1 MKITQVETCAVQ
13 LTGRDSLI
21 VRVHTDEGLVGLG
34 EAYPVGPNEAVAATI
49 RDFQSWIAGRDPRD
63 VTASGTTSTRTRAF
77 RVARSSTPRSAGL
90 STPLGHRRQGC
101 RRAGI
106 SAARRQVPRPH
117 PRLPELRR
125 RHTGGYRHAR
135 RQLVD
140 QYGYTALKMS
150 PHPPNSSELPWAAV
164 VRGAADRLAAVR
176 EAVGPDVDIG
186 LDPHARIFEPMRA
199 LEMAAAVQPYRP
211 FFFEEP
217 LRPENIDALAWLAQ
231 KSNVPIATGEML
243 YTTFGFRE
251 LLAKQA
257 ATIIQPDICICGGMS
272 EMQKIAAL
280 AEAHYVTVAPH
291 NPLGPLATA
300 INVHFAATTH
310 NFLILE
316 YHSDDES
323 PRRDVLVEPMQLR
336 DGYLELPE
344 GPGWGVE
351 LNEAALSTELR
362 PWHRRSTRS
371 PTAPPPS
378 SSGSGRSGRETW
390 CCSMLRD
397 GSEAAEYSRAARLA
411 VCRPRPTTCPR
422 LCGCTWRPTRNR
434 HGASGTIRPTA
445 ACTWNGCSVFPIRSV
460 SS

>member
-1 MKITQVETCAVQ
+1 MKITQVETHAAP

-63 VTASGTTSTRTRAF
+63 VNGIWYHLYAHSRFPGGSVVNAAISGIEHALWDIAGKAAGVPVYRLLGGKCRDRI
-77 RVARSSTPRSAGL
+77 RVYQSCGGATPEA
-90 STPLGHRRQGC
+90 
-101 RRAGI
+101 I
-106 SAARRQVPRPH
+106 AA
-117 PRLPELRR
+117 
-125 RHTGGYRHAR
+125 HA

-150 PHPPNSSELPWAAV
+150 PQPPNSEQLPWAAV
-164 VRGAADRLAAVR
+164 VRQAGERLAAVR

-231 KSNVPIATGEML
+231 KSDVPIATGEML
-243 YTTFGFRE
+243 YTSFGFRE

-257 ATIIQPDICICGGMS
+257 ATIIQPDICICGGLS
-272 EMQKIAAL
+272 EMKKIAAL
-280 AEAHYVTVAPH
+280 AESHYVTVAPH

-316 YHSDDES
+316 YHADDES

-362 PWHRRSTRS
+362 SWHRPFGTQ
-371 PTAPPPS
+371 P
-378 SSGSGRSGRETW
+378 
-390 CCSMLRD
+390 D
-397 GSEAAEYSRAARLA
+397 GAAAF
-411 VCRPRPTTCPR
+411 
-422 LCGCTWRPTRNR
+422 
-434 HGASGTIRPTA
+434 I
-445 ACTWNGCSVFPIRSV
+445 
-460 SS
+460 

>member
-1 MKITQVETCAVQ
+1 MKITQVETCAAP

-63 VTASGTTSTRTRAF
+63 VNGIWYHLYAHSRFPGGSVVNAAISGIEHALWDIAGKAAGVPVYRLLGGKCRDRI
-77 RVARSSTPRSAGL
+77 RVYQSCSGDTPEA
-90 STPLGHRRQGC
+90 
-101 RRAGI
+101 I
-106 SAARRQVPRPH
+106 AA
-117 PRLPELRR
+117 
-125 RHTGGYRHAR
+125 HA

-140 QYGYTALKMS
+140 QYGYTALKMA
-150 PHPPNSSELPWAAV
+150 PHPPNSDQLPWAAV
-164 VRGAADRLAAVR
+164 VRQAGERLAAVR

-199 LEMAAAVQPYRP
+199 LEMAAAVQPYHP

-231 KSNVPIATGEML
+231 KSDVPIATGEML
-243 YTTFGFRE
+243 YTSFGFRE

-257 ATIIQPDICICGGMS
+257 ATIIQPDICICGGLL
-272 EMQKIAAL
+272 EMKKIAAL

-323 PRRDVLVEPMQLR
+323 PRRDVLRDPMQLR

-362 PWHRRSTRS
+362 PWHRPFGTQ
-371 PTAPPPS
+371 P
-378 SSGSGRSGRETW
+378 
-390 CCSMLRD
+390 D
-397 GSEAAEYSRAARLA
+397 GAAAF
-411 VCRPRPTTCPR
+411 
-422 LCGCTWRPTRNR
+422 
-434 HGASGTIRPTA
+434 I
-445 ACTWNGCSVFPIRSV
+445 
-460 SS
+460 

>member
-1 MKITQVETCAVQ
+1 MKITQVETHAAP

-49 RDFQSWIAGRDPRD
+49 RDFESWIARRDPRD
-63 VTASGTTSTRTRAF
+63 VNGIWYHLYAHSRFPGGSVVNAAISGIEHALWDIAGKAAGVPVYRLLGGKCRDRI
-77 RVARSSTPRSAGL
+77 RVYQSCGGATPEAV
-90 STPLGHRRQGC
+90 
-101 RRAGI
+101 
-106 SAARRQVPRPH
+106 AA
-117 PRLPELRR
+117 
-125 RHTGGYRHAR
+125 HA

-150 PHPPNSSELPWAAV
+150 PQPPNSEQLPWAAV
-164 VRGAADRLAAVR
+164 VRQAGERLAAVR

-231 KSNVPIATGEML
+231 KSDVPIATGEML
-243 YTTFGFRE
+243 YTSFGFRE

-257 ATIIQPDICICGGMS
+257 ATIIQPDICVCGGLL
-272 EMQKIAAL
+272 EMKKIAAL

-316 YHSDDES
+316 YHADDES
-323 PRRDVLVEPMQLR
+323 PRRDVLLEPMQLR
-336 DGYLELPE
+336 DGYLELPD

-351 LNEAALSTELR
+351 LNEAALSTEFR
-362 PWHRRSTRS
+362 AWHRPFGTQ
-371 PTAPPPS
+371 P
-378 SSGSGRSGRETW
+378 
-390 CCSMLRD
+390 D
-397 GSEAAEYSRAARLA
+397 GAAAF
-411 VCRPRPTTCPR
+411 
-422 LCGCTWRPTRNR
+422 
-434 HGASGTIRPTA
+434 I
-445 ACTWNGCSVFPIRSV
+445 
-460 SS
+460 

>member
-1 MKITQVETCAVQ
+1 MKITQVETHAAP

-63 VTASGTTSTRTRAF
+63 VNGIWYHLYAHSRFPGGSVVNAAISGIEHALWDIAGKAAGVPVYRLLGGKCRDRI
-77 RVARSSTPRSAGL
+77 RVYQSCGGATPEA
-90 STPLGHRRQGC
+90 
-101 RRAGI
+101 I
-106 SAARRQVPRPH
+106 AA
-117 PRLPELRR
+117 
-125 RHTGGYRHAR
+125 HA

-164 VRGAADRLAAVR
+164 VAGAAERLAAVR

-272 EMQKIAAL
+272 EMKKIAAL

-323 PRRDVLVEPMQLR
+323 PRRDVLHNPMQLR

-362 PWHRRSTRS
+362 PWHRPFDTQ
-371 PTAPPPS
+371 P
-378 SSGSGRSGRETW
+378 
-390 CCSMLRD
+390 D
-397 GSEAAEYSRAARLA
+397 GAAAF
-411 VCRPRPTTCPR
+411 
-422 LCGCTWRPTRNR
+422 
-434 HGASGTIRPTA
+434 I
-445 ACTWNGCSVFPIRSV
+445 
-460 SS
+460 

>member
-1 MKITQVETCAVQ
+1 MKITQIETHAAP

-63 VTASGTTSTRTRAF
+63 VNGIWYHLYAHSRFPGGSVVNAAISGIEHALWDIAGKAAGVPVYRLLGGKCRDRI
-77 RVARSSTPRSAGL
+77 RVYQSCGGATPEA
-90 STPLGHRRQGC
+90 
-101 RRAGI
+101 I
-106 SAARRQVPRPH
+106 AA
-117 PRLPELRR
+117 
-125 RHTGGYRHAR
+125 HA

-164 VRGAADRLAAVR
+164 VAGAAERLAAVR

-231 KSNVPIATGEML
+231 KSDVPIATGEML

-272 EMQKIAAL
+272 EMKKIAAL
-280 AEAHYVTVAPH
+280 AEAHYVSVAPH

-300 INVHFAATTH
+300 VNVHFAATTH

-323 PRRDVLVEPMQLR
+323 PRRDVLHNPMQLR

-362 PWHRRSTRS
+362 SWHRPFDTQ
-371 PTAPPPS
+371 PDGATAF
-378 SSGSGRSGRETW
+378 
-390 CCSMLRD
+390 
-397 GSEAAEYSRAARLA
+397 
-411 VCRPRPTTCPR
+411 
-422 LCGCTWRPTRNR
+422 
-434 HGASGTIRPTA
+434 I
-445 ACTWNGCSVFPIRSV
+445 
-460 SS
+460 